1 MLHYALL
8 AAIAFVCETI
18 DSSLGGGY
26 GTILTPVLFFM
37 GYEPL
42 EIVPLILVSEMFT
55 GLGAGVF
62 HHVVGNVD
70 LRPGS
75 KPFKIGIIMGLC
87 AIAGSIIAVYSAF
100 NLPKNVVKGY
110 IAFLIV
116 SLGLFNLLSL
126 RTTFPFSWKKIVG
139 LGFLASFNKGLS
151 GGGYGPLIVGGQ
163 ILSGLSP
170 RNAVGI
176 TSFAEGL
183 TCVVGIITYIAF
195 SGSLMNLNW
204 ALGGSLLAGA
214 TLSVPFSV
222 NLVKIIDEHLLRS
235 LIAWTITILGL
246 ATFYQ
251 TFGKLF
257 VFENIP
263 LIFLAVLIALPL
275 GYTLGKKTRSRDKSA
290 GVPVQTE
297 DPRVPYGKKESG
309 EALSALPDER
319 GAAPCR

>member
-1 MLHYALL
+1 MLHYIFL

-37 GYEPL
+37 GYEPI

-62 HHVVGNVD
+62 HHVAGNVD

-75 KPFKIGIIMGLC
+75 KLFTIGLIMGLC
-87 AIAGSIIAVYSAF
+87 AIAGSTIAVYSAF
-100 NLPKNVVKGY
+100 NLPKNVIKGY

-126 RTTFPFSWKKIVG
+126 RTTFQFSWKKIVG

-183 TCVVGIITYIAF
+183 TCVVGIITYSAF
-195 SGSLMNLNW
+195 SGSLLNLDW
-204 ALGGSLLAGA
+204 ALGGALLAGA
-214 TLSVPFSV
+214 MLSVPFSV
-222 NLVKIIDEHLLRS
+222 NLVKVIDEHLLRS

-246 ATFYQ
+246 AAFYQ
-251 TFGKLF
+251 TFGHLF
-257 VFENIP
+257 VLDNAP
-263 LIFLAVLIALPL
+263 LVFLAIILSLPL
-275 GYTLGKKTRSRDKSA
+275 GYTLGKRTRTRDKSA
-290 GVPVQTE
+290 GVPVKTE
-297 DPRVPYGKKESG
+297 DPRFPYVSENKDESPANPSSEG
-309 EALSALPDER
+309 DV
-319 GAAPCR
+319 APCR